1 MGFFVIIMIKSLIIL
16 LLTFSFFG
24 YGQELKISAG
34 SVMNIYNKERVW
46 GGYFENISSFYGN
59 INYEHKLRKFG
70 VSYSLSIMSIK
81 QEFTYDF
88 FIPKTTDNIEN
99 IYLEFGLSPVFKP
112 LDKLNIKPGI
122 NFLSEI
128 KSINIDKNKSGYVT
142 LSLVTEYFI
151 LKNWYINSKYSH
163 PFEYQG
169 DESNSGLSPSRNRLP
184 ISRIYNLNFGVGYK
198 F

>member
-1 MGFFVIIMIKSLIIL
+1 MGIFVIIMIKSLSIL
-16 LLTFSFFG
+16 LLVSSMFG

-34 SVMNIYNKERVW
+34 SVINIYNKERVW

-59 INYEHKLRKFG
+59 INCERILKKLG
-70 VSYSLSIMSIK
+70 VSYSLSIISIK
-81 QEFTYDF
+81 QEFNYDF
-88 FIPKTTDNIEN
+88 FTPKTTDKIEN

-112 LDKLNIKPGI
+112 LNKLNIKPGI

-128 KSINIDKNKSGYVT
+128 KSMNIDKNESGYLT
-142 LSLVTEYFI
+142 LSLVTEYI
-151 LKNWYINSKYSH
+151 IHKNWYIHSKYSH

-169 DESNSGLSPSRNRLP
+169 DEPNPGLSPSRNRLP
-184 ISRIYNLNFGVGYK
+184 ISRIYNLNFGIGYK

>member
-1 MGFFVIIMIKSLIIL
+1 MIKSLIIL

-112 LDKLNIKPGI
+112 LDKLNIKHIGSPYFVSY
-122 NFLSEI
+122 NSPYKVFNRRNEVMI
-128 KSINIDKNKSGYVT
+128 KV
-142 LSLVTEYFI
+142 EY
-151 LKNWYINSKYSH
+151 KT
-163 PFEYQG
+163 
-169 DESNSGLSPSRNRLP
+169 SPQ
-184 ISRIYNLNFGVGYK
+184 
-198 F
+198 